1 MYVNTMIFLKKK
13 FEKFEKSNQGIF
25 AAIYIQRLIKK
36 PVKNFTCFSPA
47 KTALFIGRLHENS

>member
-1 MYVNTMIFLKKK
+1 MIFLKKK